1 MKHLNNYPPPGH
13 AHSNER
19 VNLQYNSL
27 SIRVRII
34 DGNSDKGAHT
44 LSEIGLFFVRK
55 HVFSFYEIKVTV

>member
-13 AHSNER
+13 APSNER

-34 DGNSDKGAHT
+34 DGNLDIGAHAW
-44 LSEIGLFFVRK
+44 SEIGLFFVRM
-55 HVFSFYEIKVTV
+55 HVLSFYEIKVTI